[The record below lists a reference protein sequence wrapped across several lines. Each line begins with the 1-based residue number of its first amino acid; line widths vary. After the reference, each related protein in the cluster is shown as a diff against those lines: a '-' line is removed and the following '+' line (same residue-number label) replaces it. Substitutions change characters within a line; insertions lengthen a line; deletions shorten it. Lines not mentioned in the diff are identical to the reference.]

1 MSNQAETVDHR
12 RDGTETPREPHVARV
27 RDDDLE
33 PHDGLRYIAKLFKAL
48 ALLLLFM
55 LLAEVIIGL
64 QQDGL
69 PALGNLLVEA
79 TRLIVFAGF
88 LWAAGDLAVLLIESN
103 HDLRAAR
110 ILLGRLNARIER
122 ASGDADA
129 AEGTT
134 VLGAPRPADA
144 SPGRPPAAG
153 R

>member
-1 MSNQAETVDHR
+1 MSDQAETVDNR
-12 RDGTETPREPHVARV
+12 RDGAETAKEPPVARV

-88 LWAAGDLAVLLIESN
+88 LWAAGDMAVLLIESN

-110 ILLGRLNARIER
+110 ILLGRLNARIDR
-122 ASGDADA
+122 LADEADPDGGTA
-129 AEGTT
+129 ARPTDRVGT
-134 VLGAPRPADA
+134 LPRRPPP
-144 SPGRPPAAG
+144 PGR
-153 R
+153 